1 MRSLS
6 ISDEQIIEMLFSR
19 DEQAL
24 THTDNKYG
32 RLCRRV
38 ANNITGDEDE
48 AEACVNNSYFQLW
61 NAIPPARPK
70 SLKAYLCGIV
80 RNIAVKVLRERISY
94 NEKHTSLSELADL
107 FVGEKGIEEQLDG
120 NILGAYVNEFLAS
133 IDKTNRRVFI
143 LRYYYNTP
151 VHNIAIALKIKDST
165 VGTKL
170 YRTREELK
178 RFLIDK
184 GYKL

>member
-1 MRSLS
+1 MN
-6 ISDEQIIEMLFSR
+6 ISDEQIIEMLFNR
-19 DEQAL
+19 KEQAL
-24 THTDNKYG
+24 TDTDDKYG
-32 RLCRRV
+32 KLCRKI
-38 ANNITGDEDE
+38 AYNIIGSQNDVEF
-48 AEACVNNSYFQLW
+48 CVNNSYFQLW

-80 RNIAVKVLRERISY
+80 RNIAVKIYREQAGY
-94 NEKHTSLSELADL
+94 NEAHTSLSELTEL
-107 FVGEKGIEEQLDG
+107 FKDSVKIEEQIDG
-120 NILGAYVNEFLAS
+120 NMLGVYINEFLS
-133 IDKTNRRVFI
+133 SLSDINRRVFV

>member
-1 MRSLS
+1 MYTK
-6 ISDEQIIEMLFSR
+6 DERIIEMLFDR

-24 THTDNKYG
+24 KDTDKKYG
-32 RLCRRV
+32 LLCRKV
-38 ANNITGDEDE
+38 AYNIIKDREE
-48 AEACVNNSYFQLW
+48 VEECVNNSYFELW

-80 RNIAVKVLRERISY
+80 RNIAVKIYREQTCYS
-94 NEKHTSLSELADL
+94 EKHTNFSELAEL
-107 FVGEKGIEEQLDG
+107 FKGGVKIEEQLDG
-120 NILGAYVNEFLAS
+120 KMLGAYINEFLSS
-133 IDKTNRRVFI
+133 IDKTNRRVFV

-151 VHNIAIALKIKDST
+151 VHNIALALKIKDST

-178 RFLIDK
+178 SFLIDK